1 MKNQTA
7 RKLDI
12 RVQKTFARL
21 SDTFFE
27 LMAEMPFD
35 SITVLRICD
44 RAGVHRATF
53 YKHFIDKQDFVNFCF
68 EKKLEA
74 LELETDT
81 LLIANDNTA
90 LIEYTEFCK
99 RIINFV
105 YENRSIIADM
115 NINTNSAAFTGSLT
129 SCISDVLEKKLNR
142 EISAGV
148 RLISPA
154 PMLAHYY
161 AGAIVEILKWWA
173 TEGEQY
179 SKEEILKFVML
190 RISEAQFSY
199 KHSNLVYNQ

>member
-1 MKNQTA
+1 MKNQPV

-27 LMAEMPFD
+27 LMKEMPFD
-35 SITVLRICD
+35 SITVLGICD

-74 LELETDT
+74 LRIETDT
-81 LLIANDNTA
+81 LLITNDETA
-90 LIEYTEFCK
+90 RLEYMELCK
-99 RIINFV
+99 RIVNFV
-105 YENRSIIADM
+105 YENRAIIADL
-115 NINTNSAAFTGSLT
+115 NINTNSSAFTSALT
-129 SCISDVLEKKLNR
+129 SCIADALEKKLNKNKA
-142 EISAGV
+142 AGAH
-148 RLISPA
+148 LISPV

-173 TEGEQY
+173 TEGDQY
-179 SKEEILKFVML
+179 TKEDIIKFVML
-190 RISEAQFSY
+190 RMSEAQFSY
-199 KHSNLVYNQ
+199 KHSNLVFNQ